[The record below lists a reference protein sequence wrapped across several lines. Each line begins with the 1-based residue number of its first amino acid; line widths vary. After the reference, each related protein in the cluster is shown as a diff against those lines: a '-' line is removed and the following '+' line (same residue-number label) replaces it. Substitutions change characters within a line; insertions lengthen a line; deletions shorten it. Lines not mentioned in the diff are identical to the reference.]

1 MNIAMFIDTLTKGNE
16 QKSTEPQ
23 TPSASSQTAI
33 DKLNVV
39 AKLMGQSH
47 QNSFNQAIRQLFNS
61 GEFSQI

>member
-39 AKLMGQSH
+39 AKLMG
-47 QNSFNQAIRQLFNS
+47 
-61 GEFSQI
+61 